1 MATATATAK
10 AKAVKYDPEALYEWV
25 RGTISHKGNRT
36 SYTKGDGQ
44 TFNMKH
50 RNSRQIEYL
59 VEVKK
64 TIALAGGK

>member
-1 MATATATAK
+1 MATATAK
-10 AKAVKYDPEALYEWV
+10 AKVVKYDPEALYECTK
-25 RGTISHKGNRT
+25 GTISHKGNGT
-36 SYTKGDGQ
+36 TYTKGDEQ
-44 TFNMKH
+44 KFDMKH